1 MYKSPMSPIQLFYYR
16 SKAPKQKHVA
26 SQLHILRTL
35 FQHYNT
41 EIGQN
46 GTQVVQD
53 MCLGIDALFSKTGEE
68 EGVGGGDGDDSR
80 SEALYSAIH
89 LRSFEGHG
97 AQMLA
102 KTARKTGCD
111 PLAASEMTPEYVK
124 SILAQTGMLAHPII
138 VISDN
143 QTGSKNALN
152 RLLRDPDIGQLVR
165 VVPEEA
171 RWLGGDMTLAVMVR
185 T

>member
-1 MYKSPMSPIQLFYYR
+1 
-16 SKAPKQKHVA
+16 
-26 SQLHILRTL
+26 
-35 FQHYNT
+35 
-41 EIGQN
+41 
-46 GTQVVQD
+46 
-53 MCLGIDALFSKTGEE
+53 
-68 EGVGGGDGDDSR
+68 
-80 SEALYSAIH
+80 
-89 LRSFEGHG
+89 
-97 AQMLA
+97 MLA